1 MYKLNVTYSAK
12 SEEDIHKFYGE
23 VREAGI
29 VEATR
34 GEDGCV
40 RYDYF
45 FSAERENEI
54 LLVENWKDQESQ
66 KYHDTL
72 PHLETLGKIKEKYG
86 IETGFEE
93 V

>member
-1 MYKLNVTYSAK
+1 MYKLNVMYSAK
-12 SEEDIHKFYGE
+12 SKEDIHKFYEE
-23 VREAGI
+23 VSKAGI
-29 VEATR
+29 VQATR
-34 GEDGCV
+34 SEEGCI

-54 LLVENWKDQESQ
+54 LLVENWKNQEAQ
-66 KYHDTL
+66 KHHDTL

-86 IETGFEE
+86 IETGFEK